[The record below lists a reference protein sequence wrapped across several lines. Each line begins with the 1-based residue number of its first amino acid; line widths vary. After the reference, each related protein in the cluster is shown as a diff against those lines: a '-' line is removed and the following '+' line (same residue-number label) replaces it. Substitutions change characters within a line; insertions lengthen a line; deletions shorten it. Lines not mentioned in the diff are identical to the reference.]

1 MSGHTEVTIRVV
13 QNIINWQF
21 DYLMFNVESQNI
33 KFKVQ
38 ILVIMT
44 MWLLYISLVTGPS
57 MVYMQPVE

>member
-38 ILVIMT
+38 IPVIMT
-44 MWLLYISLVTGPS
+44 MWLLYMYTSV
-57 MVYMQPVE
+57 